1 MNYEELKI
9 DGNIIVAGADENAI
23 QAAELSAGIEFP
35 LDYRSLL
42 RFSDG
47 CLLQNA
53 TFVIF
58 FSCGDGFHEKERLAF
73 INNLMQNSEMFF
85 IGRFAGE
92 MFGYL
97 RHSDDRRI
105 YSYFE
110 ETSEKKLIANDLS
123 DFYRKYLVAKPKKR
137 GILAALFGGYK

>member
-9 DGNIIVAGADENAI
+9 DGNIIAAGADENVI
-23 QAAELSAGIEFP
+23 RAAELSFGIEFP
-35 LDYRSLL
+35 EDYRDLL
-42 RFSDG
+42 RHFDG
-47 CLLQNA
+47 GLLQNA
-53 TFVIF
+53 TFVVF
-58 FSCGDGFHEKERLAF
+58 FSCGEGFHEKERLAF
-73 INNLMQNSEMFF
+73 INNLMQNSEIFF

-97 RHSDDRRI
+97 KHSDDHRI

-110 ETSEKKLIANDLS
+110 ETSEKKLVANDLD

-137 GILAALFGGYK
+137 GILAALFGGDK